1 MGLYDRDY
9 TRENFVDRFRSSPQ
23 MRMGFQRTT
32 PIVKRLLIINV
43 VIFIVSTAVVP
54 IGDFL
59 FSWFSLFPATLG
71 MALQPWRLVTYQ
83 FLHGDFWHILLNMW
97 ALWMF
102 GPNLERT
109 WDSRKFLFFYLGCGA
124 AGGLFY
130 IILVAVDFLP
140 PLPMV
145 GASGAILGVF
155 TACAI
160 LFPGISVF
168 FFPFPVAIPIRLA
181 ATGFAVLYVL
191 ILVTRGANAGGH
203 AAHIAGVVAG
213 AVYVFSERWRER
225 IKLRITST
233 LSRRRTADQQR
244 LQFEVDRV
252 LKKVHDHGIQSLTS
266 AEKRTLR
273 QATKAEQMRKGS

>member
-23 MRMGFQRTT
+23 MRMGFRRTT

-43 VIFIVSTAVVP
+43 VIFIVSMAVAP

-102 GPNLERT
+102 GPTLERT
-109 WDSRKFLFFYLGCGA
+109 WDGRKFLFFYLGCGA

-130 IILVAVDFLP
+130 LILVAVGFLP

-168 FFPFPVAIPIRLA
+168 FFPFPVAIPIRFA
-181 ATGFAVLYVL
+181 AIGGAVLYIL

-203 AAHIAGVVAG
+203 AAHIAGVAAG
-213 AVYVFSERWRER
+213 AAYVFSERWRER
-225 IKLRITST
+225 IKFRISSGLRQ
-233 LSRRRTADQQR
+233 RRTADQQR

-266 AEKRTLR
+266 AEKRTLK
-273 QATKAEQMRKGS
+273 QATKAEQMRKGL